1 MYAPINPEQ
10 ATATT
15 KAKSAGLEILTAAR
29 VYNNQ
34 RPSGVVIS
42 VPDGGVNSNVD
53 AGIGARVWFE

>member
-15 KAKSAGLEILTAAR
+15 KAKSANLEILAAAG